1 MAMRMILSVVLLA
14 ACAGLASDVV
24 FPQIPAEFWPPKKP
38 LIPENVKVTK
48 DVRYGPHPDNVL
60 DILEPEK
67 RARNRPGVL
76 LIHGG
81 GWIGGSRDWVAEHVC
96 LRYVQRGF
104 VCGNVEYRVAKI
116 ATAPAAVQDVLLA
129 ARWFERNARKY
140 GIDRRR
146 IVVTG
151 DSAGGHLALMVGMTP
166 ESAGLGAR
174 SGVRAVVNF
183 FGIADV
189 ADQLQGPNRRDYTVR
204 WVPEKENR
212 ADLARLVSPL
222 THVRKGLPPIL
233 TIHGTA
239 DPSVPYE
246 HGLRLTRQLNDA
258 GARAVLVSVREG
270 LHGFPKA
277 QTDEIYDRFV
287 WPFLA
292 SVGVIKDSSLAAP
305 ARTAADDRLACS
317 PEERCSFSR

>member
-1 MAMRMILSVVLLA
+1 MAIRMFLSIVLLA
-14 ACAGLASDVV
+14 ACAGLASGTL
-24 FPQIPAEFWPPKKP
+24 FSQIPAEAWPPKKP
-38 LIPENVKVTK
+38 LIPDNIKVTK
-48 DVRYGPHPDNVL
+48 DVRYGPYSDNLL
-60 DILEPEK
+60 DILEPKE
-67 RARNRPGVL
+67 RARKRPGVL

-96 LRYVQRGF
+96 LRYVERGF
-104 VCGNVEYRVAKI
+104 VCANVEYRVAKV

-129 ARWFERNARKY
+129 AQWFEKNARKY
-140 GIDRRR
+140 GVDRRR

-166 ESAGLGAR
+166 KSARLGPR
-174 SGVRAVVNF
+174 PRVRAVVNF
-183 FGIADV
+183 FGITDLG
-189 ADQLQGPNRRDYTVR
+189 DQLHGPNRRDYTVR
-204 WVPEKENR
+204 WVPEKESR

-222 THVRKGLPPIL
+222 AYIRSDLPPIL

-246 HGLRLTRQLNDA
+246 HGERLTRQLNEA
-258 GARAVLVSVREG
+258 GARAVLVTVRDG

-292 SVGVIKDSSLAAP
+292 SVGVIRSSALPSP
-305 ARTAADDRLACS
+305 AWREADHRLVCS
-317 PEERCSFSR
+317 PEERCAFSR